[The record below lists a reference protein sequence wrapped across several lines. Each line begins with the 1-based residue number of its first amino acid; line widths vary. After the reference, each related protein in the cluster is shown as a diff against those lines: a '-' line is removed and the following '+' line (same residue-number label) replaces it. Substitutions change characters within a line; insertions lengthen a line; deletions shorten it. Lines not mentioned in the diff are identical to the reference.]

1 MDSPSQPSTDNVA
14 NSLNNIH
21 ISDAQM
27 QPLDGTPIESNPW
40 KDQLGE
46 LSLVPMKPTELHGPD
61 LSAIDKSIYVS
72 PEPAPAPVPEP
83 DRDANTEE
91 VLNEFDPLSDRGEQA
106 AREAWAHSKSHPPPS
121 QPTPVSESEE
131 SILDSASPEPP
142 PKDIPPVRGQPPSDS
157 PRTSG
162 SNFPSLASFTRSFS
176 IPTIGRP
183 RPISIDVAKPV
194 PSLATLSSFAAL
206 QDQQPHD
213 PENSS
218 AVARSSTPGGNGT
231 DTSPSGRERD
241 KEPVFDFQKF
251 LDQMKLKGADPVAK
265 YLRSYVL
272 LCYFVH
278 ELGSLS
284 CGSDF

>member
-1 MDSPSQPSTDNVA
+1 
-14 NSLNNIH
+14 
-21 ISDAQM
+21 M

-72 PEPAPAPVPEP
+72 PEPAPATVPEP

-91 VLNEFDPLSDRGEQA
+91 VLNEFDPLSDRVEQA
-106 AREAWAHSKSHPPPS
+106 AREAWAHSESHPPPS
-121 QPTPVSESEE
+121 QPIPVSESEE

-183 RPISIDVAKPV
+183 RPISIDVAKP
-194 PSLATLSSFAAL
+194 PLLSSSKISRIFEFGARHKVRYVSRKAHQPLGRSRSVFAISGIEHA
-206 QDQQPHD
+206 P
-213 PENSS
+213 S
-218 AVARSSTPGGNGT
+218 A
-231 DTSPSGRERD
+231 GRPRT
-241 KEPVFDFQKF
+241 
-251 LDQMKLKGADPVAK
+251 G
-265 YLRSYVL
+265 R
-272 LCYFVH
+272 H
-278 ELGSLS
+278 LG
-284 CGSDF
+284 